1 MAKIGTILHVRM
13 GVYDHLVSRKAETRV
28 FRKATF
34 YLLKDYKALFDYER
48 GTTYFRQHKPPVE
61 EFEPWRAILV
71 ARFLEESQ
79 ANSESVSTAIELL
92 ASVDPPLAIRLH
104 NTLRNTAFVFR
115 RNLGQVAEQDEKT
128 YAELLYTQDKLVATT
143 LNELQS
149 ALLHTA
155 KCSGFGQRR
164 RVQAW
169 IDERLKG
176 QADFGKGMDEQGDL
190 RLRAIALARSP
201 VAPSE

>member
-128 YAELLYTQDKLVATT
+128 YAELLTICPCASYSCLMRVRSSRTLLNAGTPSRRSSTVASRGTPSRISLSSDNAGALGQQFGPT
-143 LNELQS
+143 LLNEATLP
-149 ALLHTA
+149 LGPFL
-155 KCSGFGQRR
+155 
-164 RVQAW
+164 
-169 IDERLKG
+169 
-176 QADFGKGMDEQGDL
+176 
-190 RLRAIALARSP
+190 
-201 VAPSE
+201 